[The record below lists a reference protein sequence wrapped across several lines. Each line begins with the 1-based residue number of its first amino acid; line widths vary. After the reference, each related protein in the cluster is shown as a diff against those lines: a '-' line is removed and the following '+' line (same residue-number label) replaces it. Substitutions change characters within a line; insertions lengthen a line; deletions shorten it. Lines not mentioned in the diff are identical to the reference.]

1 MELGVTLLFYFEFV
15 YYSNIEI
22 SLKWLGKLFKSNL
35 LYNNSIKPLFYSVLT
50 FNTNAKVLN
59 NFPENCVCIKLKME
73 VKFQTVVVHLLKTIT
88 FIWVLLISAKTSK
101 FSTLSFSIVKV
112 DCIVLKL
119 SGCEGSTSFIPS
131 SLSFTISLFRS

>member
-59 NFPENCVCIKLKME
+59 NFPENCVCVKLKME
-73 VKFQTVVVHLLKTIT
+73 VKFQTVVMNCD
-88 FIWVLLISAKTSK
+88 SAPFNNHYLYLGASDLGKN
-101 FSTLSFSIVKV
+101 F
-112 DCIVLKL
+112 
-119 SGCEGSTSFIPS
+119 
-131 SLSFTISLFRS
+131 